1 MKTVHIPQIGC
12 AVSTI
17 GLGTAAL
24 SGAAAGTA
32 FAILDTYRRLA
43 GNLID
48 TAKMYHQGE
57 SEAVIGEWLAT
68 RGLRDAVIVM
78 DKACGEE
85 NSLTPDGIRAAIGG
99 CLQRLR
105 TDHLDIFTIH
115 RDHPDV
121 GVELVV
127 DVLSEE
133 IAAGRIRS
141 YGLSNWPV
149 PRLAAAIDYARTHG
163 LQGPA
168 VSSIHVSLAIPVQP
182 LWPYCLHASEE
193 DLAWHAEA
201 GLPLLAWS
209 PLGHGFLSDHPWPS
223 EESEDIVAR
232 SYHNDENL
240 ERLFRARHLA
250 QEKGFTI
257 AQIALAYV
265 VNLQAPIV
273 AVVGALTPDE
283 VESAF
288 AAADIALSHEETSWL
303 SLKTPSR

>member
-1 MKTVHIPQIGC
+1 MKTVPIPRIGG

-32 FAILDTYRRLA
+32 FAILDTYRRLG

-48 TAKMYHQGE
+48 TAKIYHEGE
-57 SEAVIGEWLAT
+57 SEAVIGEWLAA
-68 RGLRDAVIVM
+68 RGPREAVIVM
-78 DKACGEE
+78 DKACVEE
-85 NSLTPDGIRAAIGG
+85 GSLTPDGIRAAIGG

-105 TDHLDIFTIH
+105 TDYLDIFTIH

-121 GVELVV
+121 GAELVV
-127 DVLSEE
+127 DVSSEQ

-149 PRLAAAIDYARTHG
+149 ARVAAAIEYARTHG
-163 LQGPA
+163 LHAPA
-168 VSSIHVSLAIPVQP
+168 VSSLHVSLAVPIRP

-193 DLAWHAEA
+193 DLAWHAKA
-201 GLPLLAWS
+201 ALPLLAWS
-209 PLGHGFLSDHPWPS
+209 PLGHGFLSDHAWPS

-240 ERLFRARHLA
+240 ERLSRARHLA
-250 QEKGFTI
+250 EEKGSTV

-265 VNLQAPIV
+265 LNLQAPVV
-273 AVVGALTPDE
+273 AVIGALTPEE

-288 AAADIALSHEETSWL
+288 AAAEITLSREETSWL
-303 SLKTPSR
+303 SLKARSR